1 MADTDKLKI
10 AFIVLNHNG
19 LEDTV
24 DCLESLR
31 KCTVDKYHVEF
42 IAVDNASNDGSRE
55 ALSKWKDIDLIAN
68 QDNLGF
74 SGGNNLGI
82 KRALLRGANFIVIL
96 NNDTV
101 VDKSF
106 IVNLTPDFAKYDI
119 VSPKIYF
126 AGGFEFHKKRYKK
139 NDLGKVIWYAGAKI
153 DWQNII
159 GVHIG
164 VDEVDHGQFA
174 KGYEIDLA
182 TGACMIVKR
191 EIFEK
196 IGFFDDKYFLYLED
210 ADFCVRAKKAGFRIF
225 FEPKAVIWHKNASS
239 VGGSGSKI
247 QDYYITRNRLL
258 FAFKYAPVRTKIAV
272 FRQIISQARDPI
284 KRRALIDFLTFRLG
298 RGSLI
303 V

>member
-19 LEDTV
+19 LGDTLE
-24 DCLESLR
+24 CLESLR
-31 KCTVDKYHVEF
+31 KCRRHKFRVE
-42 IAVDNASNDGSRE
+42 IIVVDNYSNDGSRE
-55 ALSKWKDIDLIAN
+55 VFGKLKDIDLIVN
-68 QDNLGF
+68 QENLGF
-74 SGGNNLGI
+74 AGGNNVGI
-82 KRALLRGANFIVIL
+82 KRALLRGADFIVIL

-101 VDKSF
+101 VDESF
-106 IVNLTPDFAKYDI
+106 IVNLIGDFIQYDI

-139 NDLGKVIWYAGAKI
+139 NDLGRVIWYAGAKV

-159 GVHIG
+159 GVHTG

-174 KGYEIDLA
+174 RGYEIDLA

-191 EIFEK
+191 EVFEK

-239 VGGSGSKI
+239 TGGSGSKI
-247 QDYYITRNRLL
+247 QDYYISRNRLL
-258 FAFKYAPVRTKIAV
+258 FAFKYASVRTKIAV
-272 FRQIISQARDPI
+272 FRQILSQSKAPI
-284 KRRALIDFLTFRLG
+284 KRKALIDFLTFRLG
-298 RGSLI
+298 KGSL
-303 V
+303 VL